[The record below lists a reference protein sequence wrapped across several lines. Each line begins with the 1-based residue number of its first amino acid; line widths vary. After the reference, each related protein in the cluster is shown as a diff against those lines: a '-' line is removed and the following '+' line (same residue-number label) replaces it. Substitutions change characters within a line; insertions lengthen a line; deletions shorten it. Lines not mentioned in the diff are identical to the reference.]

1 MNIPKPLCKGNTI
14 GIVAPASNLRDYT
27 IKEVK
32 EKLESYGYNVKIGK
46 SCNLKY
52 RGYLAGE
59 DEIRALDLENMF
71 LDKEVDAIMCLRG
84 GYGCS
89 RILNLINYDI
99 VKQNPKIFLGFSDIT
114 ALHIVFNQKCNL
126 ATYHGLMANR
136 CIEWDEFSY
145 NSMINS
151 LNFKDEL
158 CIKNSSDIN
167 IKSLYEVPAS
177 LYHSCIRLSNRWTG
191 NVGDRYIKSYFF
203 TAHKIQKP
211 HPVQTS

>member
-1 MNIPKPLCKGNTI
+1 MNIPKPLYKGDTI

-99 VKQNPKIFLGFSDIT
+99 VKLYYKSTLEIPPFPRPWFFNPSPFIT
-114 ALHIVFNQKCNL
+114 
-126 ATYHGLMANR
+126 R
-136 CIEWDEFSY
+136 
-145 NSMINS
+145 
-151 LNFKDEL
+151 
-158 CIKNSSDIN
+158 
-167 IKSLYEVPAS
+167 EVDS
-177 LYHSCIRLSNRWTG
+177 
-191 NVGDRYIKSYFF
+191 
-203 TAHKIQKP
+203 
-211 HPVQTS
+211 